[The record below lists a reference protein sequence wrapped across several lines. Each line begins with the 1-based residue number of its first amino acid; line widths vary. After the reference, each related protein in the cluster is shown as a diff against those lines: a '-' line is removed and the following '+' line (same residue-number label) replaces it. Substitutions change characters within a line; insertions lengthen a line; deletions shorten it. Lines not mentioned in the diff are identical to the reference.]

1 MKSFDTKS
9 NRRRLTGVYCDKSP
23 LVSVLHLPEEG
34 EAVLY
39 STDSRAL
46 VVSTAAVAAKA
57 TRSSQGVVVMS
68 LKKNKKVKKAV
79 LLAETGI
86 VNVARYRTRTLPAAG
101 ALLKEEDSPD
111 KQLALEM

>member
-1 MKSFDTKS
+1 MVF
-9 NRRRLTGVYCDKSP
+9 
-23 LVSVLHLPEEG
+23 
-34 EAVLY
+34 Y

-79 LLAETGI
+79 LLAESGI

-111 KQLALEM
+111 KQLALEI